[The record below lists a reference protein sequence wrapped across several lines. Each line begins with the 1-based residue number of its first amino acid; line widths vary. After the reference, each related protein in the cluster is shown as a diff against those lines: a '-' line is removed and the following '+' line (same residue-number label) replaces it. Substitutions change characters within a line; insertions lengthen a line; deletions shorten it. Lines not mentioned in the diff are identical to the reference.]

1 MSDVGQILVEANI
14 VTAEQVS
21 AARNAGGDLGE
32 TLVKQRMVSDADY
45 VQAVSAR
52 FGLSGITASQID
64 VDSQAVEKLAE
75 NVARGCGCV
84 PVKIDGAMLHLATTD
99 PGNERA
105 IDRITR
111 ATGLSAKLFVIGPT
125 DLERAF
131 QRVYGGDRRGA
142 KKPEAKPKSNPLAS
156 QPSLRELDDLLK
168 HAVQEATPEDNDD
181 ADEAPDRL
189 EVRDLDPPVVKIING
204 LLIKALHM
212 GVSDLHLEPL
222 ENAFRVRFRV
232 DGCLQEVVRLPS
244 EMKSSVASCLK
255 IMSNMDIAERRV
267 PQDGG
272 IKLALT
278 DNENIDFRVSSLPN
292 LYGEKLVLR
301 VLGTSDLRDS
311 VDDLGFEGRNLELVR
326 EAIEN
331 PYGMILVTGPT
342 GSGKTTTL
350 YTILNQLNEPN
361 VNVLTAE
368 DPVEYRLD
376 GITQVNVRPTAGL
389 TFDAALR
396 SFLRQD
402 PDIILVGEM
411 RDYETAAIAT
421 KAALTGH
428 LVLST
433 LHTNDAPSTVV
444 RMVDMGIEPYL
455 VASAVKL
462 VVAQRLVRRICTN
475 CKTDVDLGELERS
488 DLDQTTLA
496 SVEYLA
502 RGAGCDT
509 CNNIGYKGRIPVFEV
524 LSVKT
529 PEMKRAITEGG
540 TEVQVGQIAKR
551 EGMHTLTDYAIEL
564 VNKGLSSLEEAA
576 SIIVAE

>member
-1 MSDVGQILVEANI
+1 
-14 VTAEQVS
+14 
-21 AARNAGGDLGE
+21 
-32 TLVKQRMVSDADY
+32 
-45 VQAVSAR
+45 
-52 FGLSGITASQID
+52 
-64 VDSQAVEKLAE
+64 
-75 NVARGCGCV
+75 
-84 PVKIDGAMLHLATTD
+84 
-99 PGNERA
+99 
-105 IDRITR
+105 
-111 ATGLSAKLFVIGPT
+111 
-125 DLERAF
+125 
-131 QRVYGGDRRGA
+131 
-142 KKPEAKPKSNPLAS
+142 
-156 QPSLRELDDLLK
+156 
-168 HAVQEATPEDNDD
+168 
-181 ADEAPDRL
+181 
-189 EVRDLDPPVVKIING
+189 
-204 LLIKALHM
+204 
-212 GVSDLHLEPL
+212 
-222 ENAFRVRFRV
+222 
-232 DGCLQEVVRLPS
+232 
-244 EMKSSVASCLK
+244 
-255 IMSNMDIAERRV
+255 
-267 PQDGG
+267 
-272 IKLALT
+272 
-278 DNENIDFRVSSLPN
+278 
-292 LYGEKLVLR
+292 VLR